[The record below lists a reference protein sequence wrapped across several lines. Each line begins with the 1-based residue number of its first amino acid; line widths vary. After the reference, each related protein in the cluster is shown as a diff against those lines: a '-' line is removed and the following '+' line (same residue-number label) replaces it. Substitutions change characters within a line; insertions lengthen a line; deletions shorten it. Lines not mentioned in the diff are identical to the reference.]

1 MTANTGGVYLQRMY
15 PVKASAAARVPNSAK
30 HGGRAARRR
39 SLWLRAGVFGTLSV
53 AVLAG
58 CSSSTST
65 DSPTSAS
72 ASASTSA
79 APFDQAA
86 LQQILDETA
95 TEFMAPGMAAL
106 VRTPD
111 GDMEAVYGTTTL
123 GGDTEVTPDLHV
135 RIGSNTK
142 TWTGTVILQLA
153 QEGKIDLQGPVSD
166 YYDGVPNGENITIA
180 QLLNMR
186 SGLYNYSETLTLN
199 EALDNE
205 PDRVWAPTEL
215 LALGLANPP
224 YFPPGEGYHY
234 SNTNTVLLGL
244 IAEKLEGKPI
254 ATIFEDRLFTPLNM
268 AQTSFP
274 PSDTAEIPAPF
285 TDGYMYG
292 TNVAQMDDLSLPP
305 DQLAEAQA
313 GTLEPNNV
321 TGDNP
326 SWTWTAGQGI
336 STLEDLTTW
345 VTALGT
351 GSLLSPEMQQER
363 LDSLQPRD
371 PASGDGPLYGYG
383 WASFGPY
390 LGHTGEMP
398 GYNSFMGYDPETKV
412 SIVVWANLAPSADGQ
427 SVANTAARSI
437 ITAIGGGGS

>member
-1 MTANTGGVYLQRMY
+1 
-15 PVKASAAARVPNSAK
+15 
-30 HGGRAARRR
+30 
-39 SLWLRAGVFGTLSV
+39 
-53 AVLAG
+53 
-58 CSSSTST
+58 
-65 DSPTSAS
+65 
-72 ASASTSA
+72 
-79 APFDQAA
+79 
-86 LQQILDETA
+86 
-95 TEFMAPGMAAL
+95 MAPGMAAL
-106 VRTPD
+106 VRTPG
-111 GDMEAVYGTTTL
+111 GDVQALYGTTTL
-123 GGDTEVTPDLHV
+123 GGSTKVTPDLHV

-142 TWTGTVILQLA
+142 TWTGTVILQLV
-153 QEGKIDLQGPVSD
+153 QEGKIGLQDPVSK
-166 YYDGVPNGENITIA
+166 YYEGVPNGENITIA

-205 PDRVWAPTEL
+205 PDRAWQPTEL

-254 ATIFEDRLFTPLNM
+254 ATIYQDRLFTPLNM
-268 AQTSFP
+268 TQTSFP
-274 PSDTAEIPAPF
+274 PSETAAIPEPF

-305 DQLAEAQA
+305 DQLAEAKA
-313 GTLEPNNV
+313 GTLKPENV

-345 VTALGT
+345 VTALGS
-351 GSLLSPEMQQER
+351 GSLLSPELQQER
-363 LDSLQPRD
+363 VDSLQAPNPSISD
-371 PASGDGPLYGYG
+371 APKYGYG
-383 WASFGPY
+383 MASFATY

-398 GYNSFMGYDPETKV
+398 GYNSFMGYDPESKV

-427 SVANTAARSI
+427 AVATTAARRI
-437 ITAIGGGGS
+437 IGAIAGGGS